1 MWCGEVQRRVIG
13 LMASGQQ
20 VIPALR
26 STDLPAKS
34 WLGLRPLAPSIHGQ
48 EKGVVEWYCRVP
60 CCDRMTILAHTLEKG
75 CGPKSCALFLQE
87 RAQSLV
93 LLTLLLV
100 AVSSIERPGWSKLAI
115 ATRAGCGA

>member
-13 LMASGQQ
+13 LTASGQQ

-48 EKGVVEWYCRVP
+48 DEGVVEWYCRVP
-60 CCDRMTILAHTLEKG
+60 CCDRMTILARTLEKG
-75 CGPKSCALFLQE
+75 CEPKICAIPRRKGPVVDIVDVVVGCCIVQRKT
-87 RAQSLV
+87 RLV
-93 LLTLLLV
+93 QV
-100 AVSSIERPGWSKLAI
+100 GY
-115 ATRAGCGA
+115 CD